1 MRAGT
6 LRVLVYEG
14 VQKGATVVSGSLE
27 NSKMEKIKVVGAHD
41 LATADLVLTTYDT
54 LRADV
59 SHVATSTHKIERSF
73 RQPKRYELKVDQ
85 PLCMVLS
92 LVVNALKT

>member
-1 MRAGT
+1 VRAGT
-6 LRVLVYEG
+6 LRILVYEG

-41 LATADLVLTTYDT
+41 LATADLVLTSYDT

-59 SHVATSTHKIERSF
+59 SHLATSTHKIERSF

-85 PLCMVLS
+85 TLCMVLRS
-92 LVVNALKT
+92 VTNAMRI